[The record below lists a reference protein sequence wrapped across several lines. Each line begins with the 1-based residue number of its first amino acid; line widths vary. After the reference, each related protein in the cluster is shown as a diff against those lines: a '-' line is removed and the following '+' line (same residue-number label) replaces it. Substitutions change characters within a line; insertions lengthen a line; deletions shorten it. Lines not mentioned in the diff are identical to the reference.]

1 MYHMYADDF
10 LLHTKLTTK
19 SHINN
24 SILSRCR
31 NDVNNNNNN
40 NILLQDQFIA
50 RHIMISQQIQEIDL
64 HMVIRYGHRCVY
76 LYSCTGIYI
85 IAYI

>member
-31 NDVNNNNNN
+31 NDVHQWLTQYTQVCILIIKLSNQVNLY
-40 NILLQDQFIA
+40 NI
-50 RHIMISQQIQEIDL
+50 
-64 HMVIRYGHRCVY
+64 
-76 LYSCTGIYI
+76 
-85 IAYI
+85 